1 MRSRVPCF
9 LSLGLNV
16 VLAVAVMG
24 VWWSRKQRER
34 AEPPS
39 RAVEATQLSAS
50 TPTRR
55 PETLPATYLP
65 ARNAF
70 HWSQI
75 ESDDYRQ
82 YIANLRGVGCPER
95 LIRDLVVA
103 DLHQVYERRRQSV
116 GAASLPP
123 WADQDARTAA
133 EVQAQRQ
140 LEAVDE
146 EHRAVLRELLG
157 FAWNRE
163 AIELWNNEEIAWLL
177 LGFLTDDQAIQVAGL
192 VEPLQNSARRL
203 RDRVEGI
210 LLAEDCAALEQL
222 GAQFRTDVAGL
233 LTPQQAEEFYLR
245 LQALGL
251 AISGKGLHFELAGL
265 TGLEGREIVRLSL
278 AHGDF
283 IREELLG
290 LEPSEAERQE
300 SRLNLDHAVANV
312 LGPQRY
318 AVYARAQDERFR
330 EAYEF
335 TRERQLP
342 EDAAVKAWEIRRV
355 AEEEAASLRT
365 TPAAGVNPA
374 DLAAQLQALQ
384 ESAAAALTSV
394 LGAEHASQYLEQHG
408 EWLKQVGQQPGAG
421 DPGGRP

>member
-1 MRSRVPCF
+1 V
-9 LSLGLNV
+9 
-16 VLAVAVMG
+16 VAVMG
-24 VWWSRKQRER
+24 VWWSRARRER
-34 AEPPS
+34 EEAPPP
-39 RAVEATQLSAS
+39 AVEAAQRWPSK
-50 TPTRR
+50 PRPR
-55 PETLPATYLP
+55 PEPLPATNLP
-65 ARNAF
+65 ATTAF

-75 ESDDYRQ
+75 ESNDYRQ
-82 YIANLRGVGCPER
+82 YIANLRAVGCPER
-95 LIRDLVVA
+95 LIRDVVVA
-103 DLHQVYERRRQSV
+103 DLHQLYERRRQSV
-116 GAASLPP
+116 RAAPLPP
-123 WADQDARTAA
+123 WADQDARAAA
-133 EVQAQRQ
+133 ETQAQHQ
-140 LEAVDE
+140 LEALDE

-177 LGFLTDDQAIQVAGL
+177 LGFLTDDQAIRVAGL

-222 GAQFRTDVAGL
+222 GARFRADVAAW
-233 LTPQQAEEFYLR
+233 LTPQQTEEFNLR

-251 AISGKGLHFELAGL
+251 AISGKGLHFDLAGL

-278 AHGDF
+278 AHEDF

-300 SRLNLDHAVANV
+300 RRLDLDHAVANV
-312 LGPQRY
+312 LGPQKY
-318 AVYARAQDERFR
+318 AAFARAQDERFR

-335 TRERQLP
+335 THERQLP
-342 EDAAVKAWEIRRV
+342 EDSAVKAWEIRRV
-355 AEEEAASLRT
+355 AEEEAAALRAG
-365 TPAAGVNPA
+365 PAAGTDSI

-394 LGAEHASQYLEQHG
+394 LGVEHADQYVEQHG
-408 EWLKQVGQQPGAG
+408 EWLKQIGQPPGANE
-421 DPGGRP
+421 PGGQP